1 MEWVT
6 ALFSETR
13 PGTVLIIDDSESTAA
28 PLEIALSVLEN
39 VQVMV
44 LSSAIDA
51 LKVLNDSQ
59 ENVIAVVTDLHLP
72 LMNGLATTAE
82 EEISG
87 MNGLELIVEIRA
99 SMRHREIPVI
109 VVSGDSN
116 STTRGDAFQSGANAY
131 FPKPYSP
138 VHIRNELE
146 RLLHA
151 S

>member
-72 LMNGLATTAE
+72 LMNGL
-82 EEISG
+82 
-87 MNGLELIVEIRA
+87 ELIVEIRA